1 MSLAP
6 PPKIAVVDNHA
17 LRLCRPLISQG
28 QVLRVTLLALV
39 MFGAW
44 LWLAGPGRT
53 AEMPDPAGF
62 AAFRAGVWH
71 DAARRGVSRP
81 IFEAAFEGVEPD
93 AAILAKTTR
102 QPEITKT
109 IPQYLAGVVTPERIA
124 TGRAEAA
131 ARRETLERIEQR
143 YGTDSAVVL
152 GVWGIESNFGTRT
165 GDIPTVRALATL
177 AFARYRGDYFRR
189 ELLDALDILQA
200 GHVAPRAMLGSW
212 AGAMGQTQFMPSSFK
227 RYAVDF
233 DGDGHKDIWRNVPDA
248 LGSTAAY
255 LAPARLAPR
264 RKLGL
269 RGSAPLSRRE
279 GGRRESVRRLGG
291 AWNRAGGRRRDAP
304 DGRGRTAAAG
314 RAGRAGLSRHAQFQ
328 GDQELQQFDLLCA
341 RRRAARR
348 PDRRLGPAEDAVA
361 GGRAL
366 TDTPL

>member
-1 MSLAP
+1 MSLAAP
-6 PPKIAVVDNHA
+6 HKITAADNRA
-17 LRLCRPLISQG
+17 LRLRRPLISQG
-28 QVLRVTLLALV
+28 QVLRATLLALV
-39 MFGAW
+39 VFGAW
-44 LWLAGPGRT
+44 LLLAGRGQT

-62 AAFRAGVWH
+62 AAFRAGVWR

-81 IFEAAFEGVEPD
+81 VFEAAFEGVEPD

-102 QPEITKT
+102 QPEVTKT
-109 IPQYLAGVVTPERIA
+109 TAQYLAGVVTPERIA

-131 ARRETLERIEQR
+131 GRRETLERIEQR

-177 AFARYRGDYFRR
+177 AFAHYRGDYFRR

-255 LAPARLAPR
+255 LARHGWHPGESWGYEVLLRSPGESEGAAKPFAAWAAR
-264 RKLGL
+264 GI
-269 RGSAPLSRRE
+269 
-279 GGRRESVRRLGG
+279 VRADGG
-291 AWNRAGGRRRDAP
+291 AMPRTGEAALLRPAGP
-304 DGRGRTAAAG
+304 DGPAFLVTHNFKVIKSYNNSTSYALAVALLGDRIAG
-314 RAGRAGLSRHAQFQ
+314 WGPLKTPWPV
-328 GDQELQQFDLLCA
+328 
-341 RRRAARR
+341 AAR
-348 PDRRLGPAEDAVA
+348 
-361 GGRAL
+361 
-366 TDTPL
+366 